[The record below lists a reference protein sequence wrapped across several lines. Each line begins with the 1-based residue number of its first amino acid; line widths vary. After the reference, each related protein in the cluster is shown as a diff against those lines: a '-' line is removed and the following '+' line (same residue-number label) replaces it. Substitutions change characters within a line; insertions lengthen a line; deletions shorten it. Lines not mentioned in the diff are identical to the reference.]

1 MIKCVVLLGAK
12 GQFHTVDAENIDV
25 SLLEEIEAH
34 AIHIAEG
41 AGQILLEHF
50 RKPLEVQFKGKKGR
64 DPVTTA
70 DRRSE
75 EYLKKVIGEKF
86 PRHGILSEEGG
97 TLFESDSPFVWVLD
111 PLDGTT
117 NFMNGLPL
125 FAVSVGVL
133 WKRQPVVGSIYVPV
147 SHQATAGVYHA
158 CLGKG
163 AYLNGEKIEV
173 ARETAGRPLSGNPSL
188 FGKRFRLSGLS
199 QRKAHEARNLGSI
212 ALELALTACGVF
224 QYSLF
229 GSPKLWDAAAGVL
242 LVKEAGGL
250 AFTKRRREKNWLPL
264 ERFQLEQDN
273 DKETVENLGSWSS
286 PLIVGTPDTTR
297 KVVREIRIHHTPP
310 SWLNILRLKRGQKS
324 KE

>member
-1 MIKCVVLLGAK
+1 M
-12 GQFHTVDAENIDV
+12 DAEKIDI

-34 AIHIAEG
+34 AVYIAQG

-50 RKPLEVQFKGKKGR
+50 SKPLEVQFKGKKRG

-70 DRRSE
+70 DLRSE
-75 EYLKKVIGEKF
+75 EYLKTVIGEKF
-86 PRHGILSEEGG
+86 PQHGILSEEGG
-97 TLFESDSPFVWVLD
+97 TLCESDSPFVWILD
-111 PLDGTT
+111 PLDGTA

-133 WKRQPVVGSIYVPV
+133 WKGQPVVGSIYVPV

-173 ARETAGRPLSGNPSL
+173 ARDLSGRPLSGNPSL
-188 FGKRFRLSGLS
+188 FGRRFRLSGQS
-199 QRKAHEARNLGSI
+199 QREPHEARNLGSI

-229 GSPKLWDAAAGVL
+229 GSPRLWDAAAGVL

-250 AFTKRRREKNWLPL
+250 AFTRRPRGRNWLPL
-264 ERFQLEQDN
+264 ERFHQGQDN
-273 DKETVENLGSWSS
+273 DGEALENLRSWSS
-286 PLIVGTPDTTR
+286 PLVVGAPDIAV
-297 KVVREIRIHHTPP
+297 KVVQDIRGPRSRLSWFVALFWPP
-310 SWLNILRLKRGQKS
+310 GQKNR
-324 KE
+324 KQ